1 MFNQAK
7 IIIAVVSLSI
17 LGYAIYAI
25 PEHYREQGRNEIIAK
40 WDNQKAKDLIELD
53 KENKRTAEEK
63 QNLLADMNEITR
75 LSIEKENHDKTIID
89 NLKRDV
95 ANGDFRLR
103 VTIKRHQ
110 AELNN
115 NSIAE
120 HGEETGELLPAITFN
135 LLSLAGRANEEVYRT
150 NKCIDSYN
158 KVKDALDRLATGKE
172 E

>member
-1 MFNQAK
+1 MLK
-7 IIIAVVSLSI
+7 IKLLAALLGLSL
-17 LGYAIYAI
+17 LGYTIYAI
-25 PEHYREQGRNEIIAK
+25 HDHGKESGRNEVMVK
-40 WDNQKAKDLIELD
+40 WNKQKEKDLIAIQNANSEVEFT
-53 KENKRTAEEK
+53 KK
-63 QNLLADMNEITR
+63 NLLADINEITR

-95 ANGDFRLR
+95 ANGEFRLR

-110 AELNN
+110 AENN
-115 NSIAE
+115 NNTTAE
-120 HGEETGELLPAITFN
+120 HGEESGELLPAITFN

>member
-1 MFNQAK
+1 MLSQAK
-7 IIIAVVSLSI
+7 IIIAVVAFSL

-25 PEHYREQGRNEIIAK
+25 HDHGKEIGRNEVMVK
-40 WDNQKAKDLIELD
+40 WDKQKAKDLAAVESA
-53 KENKRTAEEK
+53 NKRTAEEK

-95 ANGDFRLR
+95 ANGEFRLR

-110 AELNN
+110 AENAN

-120 HGEETGELLPAITFN
+120 HGEETGELLPAITFD

-158 KVKDALDRLATGKE
+158 KVKDALDKLALDK
-172 E
+172 